1 MTIYN
6 LLAGAGGLIF
16 VNATGGS
23 LSTQPIDIIS
33 RALKDI
39 GALASLDSLGNFT
52 ANNNVTAFGQP

>member
-1 MTIYN
+1 M
-6 LLAGAGGLIF
+6 
-16 VNATGGS
+16 
-23 LSTQPIDIIS
+23 TQPIDIIS